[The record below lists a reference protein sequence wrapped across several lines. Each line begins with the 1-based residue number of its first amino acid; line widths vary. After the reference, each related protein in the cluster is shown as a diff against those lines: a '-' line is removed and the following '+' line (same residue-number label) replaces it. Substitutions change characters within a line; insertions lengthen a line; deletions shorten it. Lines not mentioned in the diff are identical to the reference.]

1 VVKNMRVHPITII
14 IMAAIVGTVSYWIT
28 IGMLALAA
36 WMGESVFAG
45 ALSTW
50 AVLQFLVVVLL
61 GEDKRRKGGL

>member
-1 VVKNMRVHPITII
+1 MRVHPITII
-14 IMAAIVGTVSYWIT
+14 IMAAIVGTVSYWVT

-36 WMGESVFAG
+36 WMGGSVFAG
-45 ALSTW
+45 ALAAW

>member
-1 VVKNMRVHPITII
+1 MRVHPITII

-45 ALSTW
+45 ALAAW